1 MLNHQTLAEEIKNFE
16 SLRDLIETYKIV
28 AATTMRRIR
37 NSVLQNRFFHLG
49 LNSLLQEVR
58 RAYQKEVHRAQ
69 GDKKTKSSVLFPLI
83 KKHNGK
89 TVLVLLS
96 ANTGLYGGII
106 YQTFW
111 LFLASARQNSN
122 YDLVIIGK
130 VGESFFRKTEPD
142 RPYLYFDFSD
152 VEISVVSLRSLTDYL
167 SLYERVVVFYGAFKN
182 IMIQQPSSFD
192 LSASGKNLPVEEVV
206 EESPSY
212 LFEPSLEAVAVFFET
227 EIFVSLLEQLF
238 HESRLSKTS
247 SRLVS
252 LDRSSVNIERAFKN
266 MRIRESRLRHRLYN
280 RRQLDVLSGVS
291 LWNQPLVT
299 SN

>member
-1 MLNHQTLAEEIKNFE
+1 MLNHQTLTAEIKNFE
-16 SLRDLIETYKIV
+16 SLRDLIETYKVV

-58 RAYQKEVHRAQ
+58 RAYQKEAHRVRE
-69 GDKKTKSSVLFPLI
+69 DKKTKSSAPFPLI

-96 ANTGLYGGII
+96 ANTGLYGEII

-111 LFLASARQNSN
+111 RFLREARQHLN
-122 YDLVIIGK
+122 YDLVIVGK
-130 VGESFFRKTEPD
+130 VGESFFKKNEPD

-152 VEISVVSLRSLTDYL
+152 AEISVVSLRSLTGRL

-192 LSASGKNLPVEEVV
+192 ISASGQDLPVAETTEN
-206 EESPSY
+206 PSY

-227 EIFVSLLEQLF
+227 EIFASLLEQLF
-238 HESRLSKTS
+238 HESRLGKTS

-252 LDRSSVNIERAFKN
+252 LDRSSVNIEKAFKN
-266 MRIRESRLRHRLYN
+266 MRIEQDKLRHRLYN
-280 RRQLDVLSGVS
+280 RRQLDALSGVS
-291 LWNQPLVT
+291 LWSQSLVT
-299 SN
+299 SNQ